1 MRLMS
6 NSAFRRRYIGT
17 IVGSIVS
24 NMFRTDMTVLEHAA
38 AYQKLVDAGLTVQE
52 IARRLTKDRKT
63 VTNGLAVAAL
73 PLEVKD
79 WIANNKISD
88 SRVYAVAS
96 AYKRDPSI
104 DCIAKLRKSMQV
116 KNDLQA
122 RKLIQVDIDQ
132 LVEKLK
138 NAKLGDSIIK
148 RVVSAL

>member
-79 WIANNKISD
+79 WCSLAMELSIGLAISEPPESKTTTLYA
-88 SRVYAVAS
+88 SRNV
-96 AYKRDPSI
+96 
-104 DCIAKLRKSMQV
+104 
-116 KNDLQA
+116 
-122 RKLIQVDIDQ
+122 
-132 LVEKLK
+132 
-138 NAKLGDSIIK
+138 
-148 RVVSAL
+148 